1 MLAEADSP
9 KTVIIATRDESVR
22 ERFSAALLGAGHAA
36 VGLDSRDGLLD
47 YVQSPSGSAD
57 LLILDLRLD
66 AGGVELA
73 RHVRNLVP
81 EASIAILSGSVGG
94 AADARALS
102 ALGIDA
108 YVNEHSAAQRIVP
121 ALTPKLFPD
130 SFNRRTSTRVTLAI
144 PVAYRFGD
152 TIATAV
158 TLNLSRGGLGIQTMT
173 PQDAGTKVQV
183 RFRLPDS
190 PFDVEALS
198 RVAWRDQRA
207 GMGVQFEEV
216 AAPAQ
221 TALDEF
227 VDGQT
232 LSS

>member
-1 MLAEADSP
+1 MLPQAGSP
-9 KTVIIATRDESVR
+9 KTVIIATGDHAVR
-22 ERFSAALLGAGHAA
+22 ERFSAALQGAGHAA

-47 YVQSPSGSAD
+47 YVQDSADSAD

-66 AGGVELA
+66 AGGVEMAQRVRHLA
-73 RHVRNLVP
+73 P
-81 EASIAILSGSVGG
+81 GASIAVLSGSVGG

-108 YVNEHSAAQRIVP
+108 YVNEHSAAQRILP
-121 ALTPKLFPD
+121 ALAPELFPD

-152 TIATAV
+152 TIATALS
-158 TLNLSRGGLGIQTMT
+158 LNLSRGGLGIRTMT
-173 PQDAGTKVQV
+173 PQDAGTKVHV
-183 RFRLPDS
+183 RFRLPDV
-190 PFDVEALS
+190 PFDVEALT

-221 TALDEF
+221 TALDGF
-227 VDGQT
+227 VDGQIFA
-232 LSS
+232 L